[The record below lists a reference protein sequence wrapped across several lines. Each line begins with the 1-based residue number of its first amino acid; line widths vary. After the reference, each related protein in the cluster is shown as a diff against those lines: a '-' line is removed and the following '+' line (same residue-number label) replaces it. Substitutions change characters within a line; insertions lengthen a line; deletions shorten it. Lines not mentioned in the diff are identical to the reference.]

1 MPSEIGPVFL
11 VELILKRNEHVFR
24 LQQQI
29 LGLLLLIL
37 IFGPTTSGCGKGEYE
52 TRLQRRSQ
60 ELLSQPP
67 AKSDDEDDYDD
78 RDYDDRDYDDRDA
91 DDRDADDRD
100 ADEDDEDEYDD
111 DDDDDDQDE
120 DDSDGD
126 NPFEGEDDE
135 DDEN

>member
-78 RDYDDRDYDDRDA
+78 RDA

-100 ADEDDEDEYDD
+100 ADEDEYDDD

>member
-78 RDYDDRDYDDRDA
+78 RD
-91 DDRDADDRD
+91 ADDRD

>member
-1 MPSEIGPVFL
+1 MFS
-11 VELILKRNEHVFR
+11 
-24 LQQQI
+24 LQHQPP
-29 LGLLLLIL
+29 GLLLSIL

-67 AKSDDEDDYDD
+67 AKSDDED
-78 RDYDDRDYDDRDA
+78 DYDDRDA

>member
-78 RDYDDRDYDDRDA
+78 RDA

-100 ADEDDEDEYDD
+100 ADEDDEDEYD

>member
-78 RDYDDRDYDDRDA
+78 RDYDDRD
-91 DDRDADDRD
+91 ADDRD

>member
-78 RDYDDRDYDDRDA
+78 RDA

-100 ADEDDEDEYDD
+100 ADEDDEDEY